1 MPTST
6 ISANSAMRTKPA
18 STIGEIGAGA
28 GVAATARASG
38 VSERAFAPARG
49 VARTRSRSVVA
60 PAALIDGLVSV
71 AVMVAVNDQPAAR
84 PGAAVNVPNSRIFLR
99 KKSQKRLIGMLK

>member
-1 MPTST
+1 
-6 ISANSAMRTKPA
+6 
-18 STIGEIGAGA
+18 
-28 GVAATARASG
+28 
-38 VSERAFAPARG
+38 
-49 VARTRSRSVVA
+49 VARTRSRSAVA

-71 AVMVAVNDQPAAR
+71 SVMVAVNDQPAAR